1 MSQMDICLV
10 IYHLF
15 MFIIFFSLFK
25 KKAVIHWK
33 NSEFKQFKI
42 DRISKVDKVVKNLK
56 YFNE

>member
-1 MSQMDICLV
+1 MDICLV